1 MNKSKKTAILVMFL
15 LIIMTGTVM
24 AKYVVNHEKQ
34 SLYVADNFYFESDL
48 LNSDTDTK
56 TYTYQKGK
64 NNIKI
69 LIKNNIDDLRYSD
82 VDIDYTVRITD
93 LHGNEAKKSITG
105 TLEKG
110 SIKSQ
115 TINFED
121 LQTGTY
127 TIIATATAPYE
138 KTLKANFVIEEKNA
152 NVSYDV
158 VDVENSSVAQLII
171 TTNDYNGNL
180 KITWPNGV
188 APDST
193 NNYFADVDT
202 GYNASN
208 KTITVSAK
216 SQTILYFFKQNSS
229 QKYTIEDFKID

>member
-15 LIIMTGTVM
+15 LIIMTSVVM
-24 AKYVVNHEKQ
+24 AKYVANHGKE
-34 SLYVADNFYFESDL
+34 SLYVAENFYFESDL
-48 LNSDTDTK
+48 LNSDTNIK

-64 NNIKI
+64 NNIQI
-69 LIKNNIDDLRYSD
+69 LLKNNIDDLRYSD

-93 LHGNEAKKSITG
+93 LNGNEVKDSITG
-105 TLEKG
+105 VLEKG

-115 TINFED
+115 TINFEN
-121 LQTGTY
+121 LPTGSY

-152 NVSYDV
+152 MVSYDI

-193 NNYFADVDT
+193 NNYFADVNT
-202 GYNASN
+202 GYNSSS

-216 SQTILYFFKQNSS
+216 SQTIFYFFKQNSS
-229 QKYTIEDFKID
+229 QKYTKEDFQIE